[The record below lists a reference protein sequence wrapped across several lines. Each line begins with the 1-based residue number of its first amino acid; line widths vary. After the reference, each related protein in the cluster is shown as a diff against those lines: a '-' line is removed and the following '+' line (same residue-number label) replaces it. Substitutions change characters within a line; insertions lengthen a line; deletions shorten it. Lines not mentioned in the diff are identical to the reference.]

1 MTRLFA
7 NFALIMTKLI
17 RHTLC
22 IMAACLIMAAC
33 SDKSD
38 DPQSGI
44 AEANRAVLVY
54 MVADNNL
61 SRWALTDLKEMRSV
75 AAKECE
81 KQNARWIVYY
91 SGPDHK
97 PRLIEFDT
105 GGNEKTL
112 ASYSSSE
119 LSVSINRMR
128 EVINDF
134 KRIAP
139 AKNYGLVFW
148 SHGTGWINDTGS
160 VDEPKSTTGLYSDM
174 SPLSFGYEGTSGARM
189 KVTSLGKALNGNHFE
204 FIYFDCCH
212 MATIEVAYE
221 LRHATDLIAASPTE
235 LGLEGMPYDKN
246 IPYLLN
252 ADLRSA
258 INETYRFYSDQ
269 YNNGDGYGCSISL
282 LNIKDIDK
290 FAQATKSILKA
301 GAKLPETYTPI
312 RYFRYGITEG
322 IYDMADYIKALNH
335 ETALLSEWQ
344 SLYNNMVVE
353 TYSTKRVYTLSSE
366 KFNGIGCQIIAS
378 EAEAAN
384 GGYNELQW
392 WCDVVSAAAFQI

>member
-1 MTRLFA
+1 
-7 NFALIMTKLI
+7 MTKLI
-17 RHTLC
+17 RHILC
-22 IMAACLIMAAC
+22 IMATCLIMAAC
-33 SDKSD
+33 SDKGD
-38 DPQSGI
+38 DPQPGVT
-44 AEANRAVLVY
+44 EANRAVLVY

-61 SRWALTDLKEMRSV
+61 SQWALTDLKEMRSV

-81 KQNARWIVYY
+81 KKNARWIVYY
-91 SGPDHK
+91 SGSDHE
-97 PRLIEFDT
+97 PRLIEFDAE
-105 GGNEKTL
+105 GNEKTL
-112 ASYSSSE
+112 ASYSPSE
-119 LSVSINRMR
+119 LSVSISRMR

-139 AKNYGLVFW
+139 ARNYGLVLW

-160 VDEPKSTTGLYSDM
+160 VDEPGSTAGLCDM
-174 SPLSFGYEGTSGARM
+174 SPLSFGYDGTSGARM
-189 KVTSLGKALNGNHFE
+189 KATSLGKALNGNHFE

-258 INETYRFYSDQ
+258 INETYRFYSNQ

-282 LNIKDIDK
+282 LNIKDIDR
-290 FAQATKSILKA
+290 FAQATRSILSS
-301 GAKLPETYTPI
+301 GAELPDTYTPV
-312 RYFRYGITEG
+312 RYFRRGITEG
-322 IYDMADYIKALNH
+322 IYDMADYIKALNP
-335 ETALLSEWQ
+335 ETALFTEWQ
-344 SLYNNMVVE
+344 NLYNDMVVA
-353 TYSTKRVYTLSSE
+353 TYSTRRVYTLYSE
-366 KFNGIGCQIIAS
+366 KFNGVGCQIITS

-384 GGYNELQW
+384 GGYDELQW
-392 WCDVVSAAAFQI
+392 WHDVVSAAAFQN